1 MHLIGE
7 IALSWRA
14 MLKGNRFE
22 KLQIIFKLLINR
34 FNLFL
39 YELASKLYSLK
50 TANRNGFTI
59 GKEFG

>member
-1 MHLIGE
+1 MRAIITVAKEVAPVMMHFIGE

-39 YELASKLYSLK
+39 YELASKLYL
-50 TANRNGFTI
+50 
-59 GKEFG
+59 